1 MSDYFLT
8 SSTRG
13 IYRGKGLNQGP
24 PLISP
29 AQDLSKLNI
38 FSAEPPL
45 EKLAES
51 QSSDHALISKPVDA
65 GVVECSKAANGST
78 YLVNEFYREGVN
90 ISVAARE
97 LLSAMRNIFS
107 GEDYA
112 TKRRLDRTLK
122 ILCEVRCSLVDECRS
137 NRECPAAL
145 QELLEKAIRDTEACL
160 GHAEAAEMSAAA
172 KKAHEAHCHIA
183 EILGMLI

>member
-1 MSDYFLT
+1 MSDCFLT

-24 PLISP
+24 PLSSP
-29 AQDLSKLNI
+29 VPDLSKLNI

-51 QSSDHALISKPVDA
+51 QPSEHTVISKPDT
-65 GVVECSKAANGST
+65 GVMKCSKVANGSS
-78 YLVNEFYREGVN
+78 YLVNEIYTEAVN

-97 LLSAMRNIFS
+97 LLSALRNIFS
-107 GEDYA
+107 GEEHA

-122 ILCEVRCSLVDECRS
+122 ILCEVRFSLVDVCL
-137 NRECPAAL
+137 PKKDFPVAL

-160 GHAEAAEMSAAA
+160 GHAEAADMSAAA